1 MEDRKGKL
9 IIDSMKDINNKMNKI
24 KAKMKETVKE
34 GGAEGL
40 KLASVGVVYTGDKV
54 LWDNLGSNR
63 LMFMRYH
70 QEFQKAYKDFANELY
85 ENYKVGVDVRK
96 YGVLINANG
105 KEYLFSKDYVTG
117 LNMVSGEDTVFANY
131 IIQHT
136 DLDSKR
142 IKGKYL
148 TKQEAEKVRKV
159 AIEEFIILPTE
170 QDIEF
175 KEKIVTLSLTRPK
188 DWVEDMQRLTVKLG
202 LPEPKMYMEQ
212 GDIIQEYEDGRKK
225 KVQWKYD
232 VNSVKE
238 FIGNMCLYWE
248 EDENSNRKPSNEVV
262 RGGGIT
268 IVNLTQDQKNYR
280 KYVDEMVED
289 AVKKSKGVSDVYRIN
304 YSNTTTSCYL
314 ELTDVGL
321 YDIKISIRDHEEMHE
336 KDYYKFYIDAVGRED
351 FSSRLAV
358 VIDELVRTNG
368 KSIT

>member
-1 MEDRKGKL
+1 
-9 IIDSMKDINNKMNKI
+9 
-24 KAKMKETVKE
+24 
-34 GGAEGL
+34 
-40 KLASVGVVYTGDKV
+40 
-54 LWDNLGSNR
+54 
-63 LMFMRYH
+63 
-70 QEFQKAYKDFANELY
+70 
-85 ENYKVGVDVRK
+85 
-96 YGVLINANG
+96 
-105 KEYLFSKDYVTG
+105 
-117 LNMVSGEDTVFANY
+117 
-131 IIQHT
+131 
-136 DLDSKR
+136 
-142 IKGKYL
+142 
-148 TKQEAEKVRKV
+148 
-159 AIEEFIILPTE
+159 
-170 QDIEF
+170 
-175 KEKIVTLSLTRPK
+175 
-188 DWVEDMQRLTVKLG
+188 MQRLTVKLG